1 MKFERGIRLAA
12 VVVWCAA
19 ASTATAAEPAAEGQ
33 STDSPLFE
41 RDILPILAQH
51 CQACHGRETRESEL
65 DLRTVGEMLRGG
77 ANGPAIVREHPETS
91 LLLELVKRGEM
102 PPDGEKLSDI
112 DVALISRWIAS
123 GAPALEEATEVVPAA
138 AIPAEDRRH
147 WSFQTPAR
155 IDLPTVSQPD
165 LTLAPIDS
173 FLLARLEQV
182 GLTYSPEAER
192 ATYIR
197 RAYFDLIGL
206 PPTPEAL
213 IKFVAD
219 PRPDAYERLID
230 ELLASPHYGE
240 RWGRHWLDAAGYVD
254 NRLYDGDAATVYVN
268 EGIWRYR
275 DYVVRSFNA
284 DKPFDRFIVEQLAGD
299 ELVDWRNVPEY
310 DDGIR
315 DLLIATGYLRSVE
328 DHTSEPQYGI
338 DKRYEVLFAIVD
350 TVSTSLLGLTMDCCR
365 CHNHKYD
372 PLPQRDYYRLLAAFE
387 PALNPRDW
395 KRPQER
401 YLHDVS
407 AAEQAAIEQ
416 HNAEVDRQVQEV
428 EGAIQQIYEPHR
440 QRLRDERLAALP
452 DDKREETRLALA
464 TPAGE
469 RSDPQRKVVE
479 LFEREAPVSQEQIEA
494 LFDEE
499 ERAQVAGRR
508 QRQAE
513 LNAQRQSSGV
523 IQALWDVGPPPATR
537 LLRRGN
543 AFAPGAIVTAGHPA
557 VLSPD
562 GYEAPLATPAD
573 AQGATS
579 GARMA
584 LARWITGPTNP
595 LTARVIVNRVWHH
608 HFGRGLVLTL
618 GNFGRAG
625 APPSHPELL
634 DWLALDFQEHGWS
647 IKRLHRQIMLSTAY
661 RQVSRFNPAESVVA
675 VQADRENM
683 LLWRMNLRRLESEVV
698 RDSVLAAGGRL
709 DLAVGGPPVK
719 YVTPSDGLS
728 ISDSTRRSLYL
739 LARRVYPLSFLEVF
753 DSPIVPVNCVQRTTS
768 ATVLQTFTFLN
779 GGFIL
784 GEARQIASRVLCVT
798 EDSAGNS
805 DAVHL
810 NAARIDRAYGLIL
823 SRPPTESETA
833 RALSFLA
840 EQRANYAVAGRSEE
854 EASAATFG
862 ELCHMLLCTSEFLYV
877 E

>member
-12 VVVWCAA
+12 IVVWWAA
-19 ASTATAAEPAAEGQ
+19 TSTALAAEPAAEVNLPE
-33 STDSPLFE
+33 SPLFE
-41 RDILPILAQH
+41 RDILPLLAQH
-51 CQACHGRETRESEL
+51 CHDCHGQETRESDL
-65 DLRTVGEMLRGG
+65 DLRTLGDMLRGG
-77 ANGPAIVREHPETS
+77 ANGPAIVREHPDTS
-91 LLLELVKRGEM
+91 LLLEMLKRGDM
-102 PPDGEKLSDI
+102 PPEGEKLSDI
-112 DVALISRWIAS
+112 EVALISRWIAA
-123 GAPALEEATEVVPAA
+123 GAPASEEVAEVVPAP
-138 AIPAEDRRH
+138 AISAEDRRH
-147 WSFQTPAR
+147 WAFQPPAR
-155 IDLPTVSQPD
+155 IDVPAVSQPD
-165 LTLAPIDS
+165 RVRTPIDS
-173 FLLARLEQV
+173 FLLSRLEQA
-182 GLTYSPEAER
+182 GLSFSPQAER
-192 ATYIR
+192 MTLIR

-206 PPTPEAL
+206 PPTPDAVAA
-213 IKFVAD
+213 FVAD
-219 PRPDAYERLID
+219 PRPDAYERTID

-299 ELVDWRNVPEY
+299 ELVDWRNAPAY

-338 DKRYEVLFAIVD
+338 DKRYEVLYALVD

-407 AAEQAAIEQ
+407 AAEHAAIEG
-416 HNAEVDRQVQEV
+416 HNAEIDRQVQEV
-428 EGAIQQIYEPHR
+428 EGAIQQVYEPHR

-452 DDKREETRLALA
+452 DDTRELTRQALA
-464 TPAGE
+464 TPA
-469 RSDPQRKVVE
+469 DQRNDSHRQLVE
-479 LFEREAPVSQEQIEA
+479 AFEREAPVSQEQVDA
-494 LFDEE
+494 LLGDE
-499 ERAQVAGRR
+499 ERAQIAGRR

-513 LNAQRQSSGV
+513 LNSQRRSAGIV
-523 IQALWDVGPPPATR
+523 QALWDVGPPPATR

-543 AFAPGAIVTAGHPA
+543 AFAPGAIVTAGYPA

-562 GYEAPLATPAD
+562 GYETSFAAPD
-573 AQGATS
+573 EAQGATS
-579 GARMA
+579 GARLA

-608 HFGRGLVLTL
+608 HFGRGLVATL
-618 GNFGRAG
+618 GNFGRSG
-625 APPSHPELL
+625 SPPSHPELL

-661 RQVSRFNPAESVVA
+661 RQVSHVDPAASA
-675 VQADRENM
+675 AAAQADRENA

-698 RDSVLAAGGRL
+698 RDSALAAGGRL
-709 DLAVGGPPVK
+709 DLAVGGPPVM

-728 ISDSTRRSLYL
+728 TTDSTRRSLYL

-779 GGFIL
+779 GGFVV
-784 GEARQIASRVLCVT
+784 GEARQVARRVLSLT
-798 EDSAGNS
+798 EDEEGNT
-805 DAVHL
+805 DAAHVD
-810 NAARIDRAYGLIL
+810 AERIGRAYGLIL
-823 SRPPTESETA
+823 SRPPTEAETA
-833 RALSFLA
+833 RALSFLVD
-840 EQRANYAVAGRSEE
+840 QRGNYAAAGRPEE
-854 EASAATFG
+854 EASDEAWS
-862 ELCHMLLCTSEFLYV
+862 ELCHMLLCASEFLYV